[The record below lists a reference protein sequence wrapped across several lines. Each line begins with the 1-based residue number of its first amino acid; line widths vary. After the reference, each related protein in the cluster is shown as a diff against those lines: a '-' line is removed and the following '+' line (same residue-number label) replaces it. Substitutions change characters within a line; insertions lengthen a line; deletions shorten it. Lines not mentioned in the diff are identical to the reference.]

1 MKRLLI
7 PLIVLLSS
15 RAFGQD
21 TCNPMPITPQ
31 NQCSVKGAR
40 AFYKA
45 RVTSASDQEVKT
57 TANAADKKSQD
68 AALAL
73 EARDVVT
80 ANRPTVA
87 PPTFAAR
94 IHNSY
99 EDFLNLFS
107 FAINKVDESDNG
119 QALIIRFNPLRQG
132 STLIGT
138 TLTVTQ
144 PSVADVVKNA
154 LSDDVRDK
162 TVTALE
168 KRVGSQNDL
177 TFSASYS
184 AATDRCGPDRPA
196 DDRCWGRTP
205 ATYQDLVSQLLDQF
219 VRSHRDSA
227 RFSAIL
233 SKQFIRADG
242 SPVEGSI
249 DAQPVSTAKDPELV
263 IAVIKDQIASETAD
277 AISAKAM
284 YDANHLDLIATMIDN
299 QPQATGTITVHH
311 PALFGGPRS
320 QAGSV
325 ELHFGRVNMNT
336 LRNACRDR
344 MKDLGLCFREQL
356 NKYASDG
363 MSTDKL
369 VFTASY
375 DRAQHYSLASLGP
388 DTPAAGFTAINNPQS
403 DVLKVKAQGGRQLG
417 TDITGKPLH
426 ADLSI
431 EGGFNQKGNVRTN
444 NRWVGTI
451 TLSVPF
457 GDMMTIPV
465 SITWANKSEF
475 IGDVKNRIG
484 AHVGLSYRLP
494 DLTKLISSK

>member
-7 PLIVLLSS
+7 PFFVLLAASV
-15 RAFGQD
+15 FGQTKPCD
-21 TCNPMPITPQ
+21 PTADAEKKTCT
-31 NQCSVKGAR
+31 VDGAK
-40 AFYKA
+40 AFYRALIAPDSSEALKKEEDNNVA
-45 RVTSASDQEVKT
+45 AAQAKEV
-57 TANAADKKSQD
+57 
-68 AALAL
+68 
-73 EARDVVT
+73 EAVKT
-80 ANRPTVA
+80 ANRATVA

-119 QALIIRFNPLRQG
+119 QALIVRFNPLREG

-154 LSDDVRDK
+154 IPDGVRDK

-168 KRVGSQNDL
+168 KRIGSQNDL

-184 AATDRCGPDRPA
+184 AATVRCGIDRPA
-196 DDRCWGRTP
+196 GDRCWGRTP
-205 ATYQDLVSQLLDQF
+205 ATYRDLVSELLKQF
-219 VRSHRDSA
+219 VRFNRESA
-227 RFSAIL
+227 RLAGRL
-233 SKQFIRADG
+233 RGQYG
-242 SPVEGSI
+242 PGEI
-249 DAQPVSTAKDPELV
+249 DSQIVNDAKDPGLV
-263 IAVIKDQIASETAD
+263 IAVIKDEVASEISATK
-277 AISAKAM
+277 SAKAI

-336 LRNACRDR
+336 LRDACRDR
-344 MKDLGLCFREQL
+344 KPNQTLGACFRDRL
-356 NKYASDG
+356 NEYATDG

-375 DRAQHYSLASLGP
+375 DRAQHYSLASLGLDP
-388 DTPAAGFTAINNPQS
+388 PVDGFTAINLPQS

-417 TDITGKPLH
+417 TEMTGKPLR

-431 EGGFNQKGNVRTN
+431 EGGFNQKGNVRSN
-444 NRWVGTI
+444 NRWVGTV
-451 TLSVPF
+451 TVSVPF
-457 GDMMTIPV
+457 GDMMTVPV
-465 SITWANKSEF
+465 SITFANKAEF

>member
-7 PLIVLLSS
+7 PFFMFVATSVFGEVVTPCDPTVDKEHCTFEGAK
-15 RAFGQD
+15 AFYLAQ
-21 TCNPMPITPQ
+21 MATPQ
-31 NQCSVKGAR
+31 AQLAAGKNAVATAQAK
-40 AFYKA
+40 
-45 RVTSASDQEVKT
+45 QE
-57 TANAADKKSQD
+57 N
-68 AALAL
+68 
-73 EARDVVT
+73 DVVT

-119 QALIIRFNPLRQG
+119 QALIVRFNPLRQG

-144 PSVADVVKNA
+144 PAVADVVKNA
-154 LSDDVRDK
+154 IPDGIRDK

-168 KRVGSQNDL
+168 KRIGSQNDL

-184 AATDRCGPDRPA
+184 AATVRCGPDRPA
-196 DDRCWGRTP
+196 GDRCWGRTP
-205 ATYQDLVSQLLDQF
+205 AAYRPLVSLLLEAF
-219 VRSHRDSA
+219 VQSNGASA
-227 RFSAIL
+227 LLAKRLSDEYHEAGEDNKRIVGKADHPNEVIAII
-233 SKQFIRADG
+233 KEEIAVDAARAK
-242 SPVEGSI
+242 
-249 DAQPVSTAKDPELV
+249 TAK
-263 IAVIKDQIASETAD
+263 
-277 AISAKAM
+277 AI

-320 QAGSV
+320 QAASV

-336 LRNACRDR
+336 LRNACRDER
-344 MKDLGLCFREQL
+344 TDIAIGSCFRTQL
-356 NKYASDG
+356 NEYATNG

-375 DRAQHYSLASLGP
+375 DRAQHYSLASLGLDP
-388 DTPAAGFTAINNPQS
+388 PVEGFMAINNPQS

-431 EGGFNQKGNVRTN
+431 EGGFNQKGNVRSN

-465 SITWANKSEF
+465 SITWANKAEF

>member
-7 PLIVLLSS
+7 PFAALLSLN
-15 RAFGQD
+15 AFGE
-21 TCNPMPITPQ
+21 TFTPCNPVNDPD
-31 NQCSVKGAR
+31 CKLGGAIV
-40 AFYKA
+40 FYKA
-45 RVTSASDQEVKT
+45 LMNPDPKAVEANKDIAQAQEAK
-57 TANAADKKSQD
+57 
-68 AALAL
+68 
-73 EARDVVT
+73 DVVN

-107 FAINKVDESDNG
+107 FAINKVEESDNG
-119 QALIIRFNPLRQG
+119 QALIVRFNPLREG

-144 PSVADVVKNA
+144 PAVADVVKNA
-154 LSDDVRDK
+154 IAEDVRDK
-162 TVTALE
+162 TVSALE
-168 KRVGSQNDL
+168 KRIGSQNDL

-184 AATDRCGPDRPA
+184 AATVLCDPKRPTGN
-196 DDRCWGRTP
+196 RCWGRSP
-205 ATYQDLVSQLLDQF
+205 KTYSDLVSALLAEF
-219 VRSHRDSA
+219 VQPDRASA
-227 RFSAIL
+227 ALAVRLGALFPDVPGDMRQQKI
-233 SKQFIRADG
+233 
-242 SPVEGSI
+242 P
-249 DAQPVSTAKDPELV
+249 AKDRDLV
-263 IAVIKDQIASETAD
+263 IAIIKEEIAAD
-277 AISAKAM
+277 AVELKSAKAI
-284 YDANHLDLIATMIDN
+284 YDENHLDLIATMIDN

-336 LRNACRDR
+336 LRDACGVL
-344 MKDLGLCFREQL
+344 KPGQTLGACFRDKL
-356 NKYASDG
+356 NTYAANG
-363 MSTDKL
+363 MPTDKL

-375 DRAQHYSLASLGP
+375 DRAQHYSLASLGLDP
-388 DTPAAGFTAINNPQS
+388 PVTGFTAINIPQS

-417 TDITGKPLH
+417 TEMTGKPLR

-431 EGGFNQKGNVRTN
+431 EGGFNQKGDVRSN
-444 NRWVGTI
+444 NRWVGTV

-457 GDMMTIPV
+457 GDTMTIPV
-465 SITWANKSEF
+465 SITFANKPEF
-475 IGDVKNRIG
+475 LGDVKNRIG

-494 DLTKLISSK
+494 DLTKLIGGSK